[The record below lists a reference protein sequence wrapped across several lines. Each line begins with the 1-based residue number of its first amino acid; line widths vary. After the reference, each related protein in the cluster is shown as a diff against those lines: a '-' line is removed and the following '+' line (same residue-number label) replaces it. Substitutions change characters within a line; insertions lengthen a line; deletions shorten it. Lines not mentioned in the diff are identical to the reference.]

1 MNCEDHQGQIEM
13 LLDGELQD
21 RESAIILSHLGE
33 CDTCRRYFR
42 DLQHLNKVLS
52 GARETDWP
60 GDSMK
65 SKSAGFSDP
74 HTRPGRRVFPNSRS
88 LSTAILFAATVILAV
103 LYFSGIGI
111 HQRERV
117 LVGRLPTVTV
127 QPASNESPLQ

>member
-21 RESAIILSHLGE
+21 RESAIILLHLGE
-33 CDTCRRYFR
+33 CDTCRRNFR

-52 GARETDWP
+52 GARETEWP
-60 GDSMK
+60 EDSMK
-65 SKSAGFSDP
+65 GKSIRISGP
-74 HTRPGRRVFPNSRS
+74 PTRSARRMFLSSPSR
-88 LSTAILFAATVILAV
+88 STAILFAATVILAV

-127 QPASNESPLQ
+127 QPTSNESPQH